1 MGKSSDH
8 EASRAYVY
16 STQRTSTGL
25 ANKAY
30 SQSDHTFEF
39 KWYRGPER
47 QACANALCPRAAS
60 FSPLE
65 WSTYALQGCRIQCI
79 ICSRLK
85 VPRHKSIFCNA
96 KCFKQAWKEHRATH
110 AAVAQAQKKATNT
123 APGTGS
129 DPSSP
134 SLAGDGVDMVTVGS
148 GEGGGALGVSIHSE
162 LLSIATGLSATGLL
176 KGELLPEEHE
186 DNGEDQWELFST
198 EPCITPSAADVGHCL
213 RLECRAV
220 LPDGSLV
227 CMPRSVSTEPVLSV
241 PPPPPRRAL
250 LAASKGPP
258 PPGRFRIVSYN
269 LLAEIYATQQ
279 AYPSCDFWAL
289 SWNYRR
295 ANLARELVE
304 SAADVLCLQK
314 QHRGGGERPALQNN
328 GRDTAQLRSEMRGGT
343 AAGGSAGAG
352 SEVQADAYH
361 AFFQPLLLE
370 KGFDGL
376 YKSKTR
382 ESMGLVGKVDG
393 CALFW
398 RRNRFRLVEN
408 YAIEFNE
415 CARRSAGAIGLS
427 PNTEEGNQ
435 YMHRLSKDNIA
446 QVAVLELLQRPR
458 AGRMGGPQQLCIAN
472 THLYRQ
478 ANPELPDVKL
488 WQCHALLQELEHLV
502 ELEHFVMSRQL
513 PLMVCGDLNSE
524 PSSAVYELIS
534 TQRVSADHPDLS
546 QDPCHVLPDASE
558 LTHNLH
564 LQITHNLHLQSA
576 YAAVTL
582 DEPPYTNYTDSFRGT
597 LDYIWCSAPD
607 LRPLAVMQV
616 PSEDDIRRCGP
627 SMPNVA
633 ASSDHVLLC
642 ADVQVDRR
650 RCGPSMSNVAASSD
664 HVLLCADVQPQKY
677 YSKG

>member
-1 MGKSSDH
+1 
-8 EASRAYVY
+8 
-16 STQRTSTGL
+16 
-25 ANKAY
+25 
-30 SQSDHTFEF
+30 
-39 KWYRGPER
+39 
-47 QACANALCPRAAS
+47 
-60 FSPLE
+60 
-65 WSTYALQGCRIQCI
+65 
-79 ICSRLK
+79 
-85 VPRHKSIFCNA
+85 
-96 KCFKQAWKEHRATH
+96 
-110 AAVAQAQKKATNT
+110 
-123 APGTGS
+123 
-129 DPSSP
+129 
-134 SLAGDGVDMVTVGS
+134 
-148 GEGGGALGVSIHSE
+148 
-162 LLSIATGLSATGLL
+162 
-176 KGELLPEEHE
+176 
-186 DNGEDQWELFST
+186 
-198 EPCITPSAADVGHCL
+198 
-213 RLECRAV
+213 
-220 LPDGSLV
+220 
-227 CMPRSVSTEPVLSV
+227 
-241 PPPPPRRAL
+241 
-250 LAASKGPP
+250 
-258 PPGRFRIVSYN
+258 
-269 LLAEIYATQQ
+269 
-279 AYPSCDFWAL
+279 
-289 SWNYRR
+289 
-295 ANLARELVE
+295 
-304 SAADVLCLQK
+304 
-314 QHRGGGERPALQNN
+314 
-328 GRDTAQLRSEMRGGT
+328 
-343 AAGGSAGAG
+343 
-352 SEVQADAYH
+352 
-361 AFFQPLLLE
+361 
-370 KGFDGL
+370 
-376 YKSKTR
+376 
-382 ESMGLVGKVDG
+382 MGLVGKVDG

-472 THLYRQ
+472 THLYS
-478 ANPELPDVKL
+478 NPELPDVKL
-488 WQCHALLQELEHLV
+488 WQCHALLQ

-558 LTHNLH
+558 L
-564 LQITHNLHLQSA
+564 THNLHLQSA

-642 ADVQVDRR
+642 ADVQLGA
-650 RCGPSMSNVAASSD
+650 GPSSTSP
-664 HVLLCADVQPQKY
+664 LFQPQKY